1 MFIILFSSGGGGV
14 SIFVGVVS
22 ENYDHLISILTS
34 CVTLVLKEGM
44 VQLLFNTFDT
54 LLVER
59 VDPRYVNVV
68 DQSWYVT

>member
-1 MFIILFSSGGGGV
+1 M

-22 ENYDHLISILTS
+22 ENYDHLISILT

-44 VQLLFNTFDT
+44 VQLMLNTSST